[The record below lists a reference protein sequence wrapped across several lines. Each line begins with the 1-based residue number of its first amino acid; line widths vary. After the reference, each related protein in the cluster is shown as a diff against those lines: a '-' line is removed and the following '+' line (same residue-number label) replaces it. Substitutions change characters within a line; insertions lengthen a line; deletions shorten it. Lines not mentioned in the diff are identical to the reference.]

1 MMVFTHIN
9 HTMFNGLLN
18 LILLL
23 TGDEEY
29 DGYYRLSGK

>member
-9 HTMFNGLLN
+9 HTMLNGLLN
-18 LILLL
+18 LILLH
-23 TGDEEY
+23 TGEGEY